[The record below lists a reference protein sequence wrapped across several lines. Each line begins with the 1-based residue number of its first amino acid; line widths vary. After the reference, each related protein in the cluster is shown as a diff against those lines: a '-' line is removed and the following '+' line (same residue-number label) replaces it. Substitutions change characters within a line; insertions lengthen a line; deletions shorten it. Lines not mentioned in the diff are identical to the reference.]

1 MDSCMTE
8 LEFPEN
14 VLELWKRAGGVM
26 QLQSLYSSEGS
37 RAYDLA
43 TSTDYSEIREMV
55 TTVSR
60 SSGEILELAAGAGR
74 LTLPLATLGRRI
86 TALDLSSEMLTM
98 LRDKT
103 SRLPESLRR
112 NVEPV
117 EADMTAFKLS
127 QEFGTI
133 IIAATSITLLDAPA
147 RQELYKRVNEH
158 LSDDGVFVV
167 TVAKG
172 LDNTQPH
179 VVETHVTPTNND
191 EMTFVV
197 SYKPAE
203 GYRDVFMVHR
213 RVTSV
218 EPLRVFHSRV
228 QLFTLAD
235 LSSELEESG
244 FHIISNE
251 PVDSGNN
258 NYQSVVVSA
267 RRIQH

>member
-1 MDSCMTE
+1 MDSSMTE

-14 VLELWKRAGGVM
+14 VLELWKHTGGVM

-60 SSGEILELAAGAGR
+60 TSGEILELAAGAGR

-86 TALDLSSEMLTM
+86 TALDSSSEMLTI
-98 LRDKT
+98 LRDRT
-103 SRLPESLRR
+103 SRLPESLQR
-112 NVEPV
+112 NIELV
-117 EADMTAFKLS
+117 EADMTAFKLP

-147 RQELYKRVNEH
+147 RQELYKHVHEH
-158 LSDDGVFVV
+158 LSDDGIFVV

-172 LDNTQPH
+172 LAKTQPH
-179 VVETHVTPTNND
+179 VVETHVKPTNDD
-191 EMTFVV
+191 EITFVV

-213 RVTSV
+213 HVTSAS
-218 EPLRVFHSRV
+218 PLQVFHSRV
-228 QLFTLAD
+228 QLLALAD
-235 LSSELEESG
+235 LNSELEESG
-244 FHIISNE
+244 FHIIANE
-251 PVDSGNN
+251 PVDSGDN

-267 RRIQH
+267 RRIQR

>member
-1 MDSCMTE
+1 MTE

-14 VLELWKRAGGVM
+14 VLELWKRTGGVM

-55 TTVSR
+55 TTVSTT
-60 SSGEILELAAGAGR
+60 SGEILELAAGAGR

-98 LRDKT
+98 LRDKM
-103 SRLPESLRR
+103 SRLPVSLQR
-112 NVEPV
+112 NIELV
-117 EADMTAFKLS
+117 EADMTDFKLS

-133 IIAATSITLLDAPA
+133 IIAATSITLLDVPA
-147 RQELYKRVNEH
+147 RQELYKRVHEH
-158 LSDDGVFVV
+158 LSDNGVFVV

-172 LDNTQPH
+172 LDSTQPH
-179 VVETHVTPTNND
+179 VVETYVNPTNND
-191 EMTFVV
+191 EITFVV

-203 GYRDVFMVHR
+203 GYRDVFMTHR
-213 RVTSV
+213 RVTSA
-218 EPLRVFHSRV
+218 EPFRVFHSRV
-228 QLFTLAD
+228 QLFTLEN
-235 LSSELEESG
+235 LNSELEESG
-244 FHIISNE
+244 FHIISIE
-251 PVDSGNN
+251 PVDSGDN

-267 RRIQH
+267 RRIQC